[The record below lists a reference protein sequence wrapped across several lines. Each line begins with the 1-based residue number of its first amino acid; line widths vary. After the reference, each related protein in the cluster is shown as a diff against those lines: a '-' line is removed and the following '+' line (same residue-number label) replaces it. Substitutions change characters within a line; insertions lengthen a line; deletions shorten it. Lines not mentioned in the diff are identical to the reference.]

1 MTSRSPRPSA
11 RCALRRAGGWRSSRS
26 SCSNEIPA
34 LLLLRQATGRGE
46 EAARRR
52 KSIHLQRVRGDRQ
65 EAGQGFVCQTRRVA
79 RQAQAA
85 AIVALLALILLCL
98 AWELWLAPLRPGGSW
113 LALKALPLALPL
125 SGIFSGK
132 RYTYQW
138 SSMLILGYLAE
149 GATRAWTDRGASQ
162 LAAAAEI
169 VLSLAFFAAA
179 VAFARLSRGR

>member
-1 MTSRSPRPSA
+1 M
-11 RCALRRAGGWRSSRS
+11 
-26 SCSNEIPA
+26 
-34 LLLLRQATGRGE
+34 
-46 EAARRR
+46 
-52 KSIHLQRVRGDRQ
+52 
-65 EAGQGFVCQTRRVA
+65 A

-149 GATRAWTDRGASQ
+149 GATRAWTETGMSRS
-162 LAAAAEI
+162 LAMAE
-169 VLSLAFFAAA
+169 VLLSLVFFAAA
-179 VAFARLSRGR
+179 VSYARATRAAA